1 MSADGSIGDLKRHL
15 SNKCGL
21 SISKVDFNYFSFS
34 YFYNRIIY
42 SDVSI

>member
-1 MSADGSIGDLKRHL
+1 MSADGSIGELKRLL

-21 SISKVDFNYFSFS
+21 PVTKVVELFFSLIISKLN
-34 YFYNRIIY
+34 IY